1 MPRGGLRC
9 FGAVRARRYTREMV
23 WPRLQDARSPVLPP
37 AAAVFAVLVGLVACP
52 GATGRDD
59 PRPVADTPEGVQA
72 APTRRITRRAYR
84 RSLRRR
90 PGDTLPFEE
99 AGDAPP
105 PGGVEWAGSTQRS
118 GMPPIAPPVDAPS
131 SVPTGSTV
139 RPTGVSVHRDQP
151 SVQSGTCHPRQR
163 FDLHLPEG
171 CNGGGLPLVVWIHG
185 DTWRD
190 GSKADCPIAWLAREG
205 YAVASVDYRPSDAA
219 VYPAQLDDCRQAIAA
234 IVREAELWGIDPT
247 RIAVVGSGGGG
258 HLAALVGLE
267 SQRPT
272 ASARDPDPRSAVE
285 PAPVEGEPSQRV
297 AAVCAIAAPASLT
310 TLGVDQDRPGSPAS
324 RLIGGPL
331 PEFREAARRASPV
344 AHVSADDP
352 PVLLVHGT
360 RDATVPVSQSVEF
373 ARALEAAG
381 VDSTL
386 VKLENF
392 GHGLPLEPGSP
403 AAQAL
408 LLFLERVLG
417 PGIRPVQAASP

>member
-1 MPRGGLRC
+1 
-9 FGAVRARRYTREMV
+9 MV
-23 WPRLQDARSPVLPP
+23 WPRRPDARSQPRPPEAVAFGLVFVLLL
-37 AAAVFAVLVGLVACP
+37 VLVAGTV
-52 GATGRDD
+52 TGRDD
-59 PRPVADTPEGVQA
+59 PRPVADAPDGVQA
-72 APTRRITRRAYR
+72 PPTRRITRRAYR

-90 PGDTLPFEE
+90 PGETIPLDD
-99 AGDAPP
+99 AGDLRSPDALEAAAAEPAPWRESGAP
-105 PGGVEWAGSTQRS
+105 QATASRS
-118 GMPPIAPPVDAPS
+118 APAS
-131 SVPTGSTV
+131 GN

-151 SVQSGTCHPRQR
+151 SVQAAGCHPRQR
-163 FDLHLPEG
+163 FDLHLPDG
-171 CNGGGLPLVVWIHG
+171 CQGGGLPLVVWIHG

-190 GSKADCPIAWLAREG
+190 GSKADCPIAWLASEG
-205 YAVASVDYRPSDAA
+205 YAVASVDYRPSDTA
-219 VYPAQLDDCRQAIAA
+219 VHPAQLDDCRQAIAT
-234 IVREAELWGIDPT
+234 IVRDADLWGIDPS

-267 SQRPT
+267 IQEPAATT
-272 ASARDPDPRSAVE
+272 ASRGPRSASDQQPTE
-285 PAPVEGEPSQRV
+285 AEPSSRV
-297 AAVCAIAAPASLT
+297 AAVCAIAAPTSLT
-310 TLGVDQDRPGSPAS
+310 TLGPEQDRSGSPAS

-360 RDATVPVSQSVEF
+360 RDAAVPVSQSVEF
-373 ARALEAAG
+373 AKALQAAG

-417 PGIRPVQAASP
+417 PGLRAAQAPPP

>member
-1 MPRGGLRC
+1 MVSPRRLLAR
-9 FGAVRARRYTREMV
+9 FQPRPPVAVAFVLM
-23 WPRLQDARSPVLPP
+23 LLPVPM
-37 AAAVFAVLVGLVACP
+37 ASTV
-52 GATGRDD
+52 ATGRDD
-59 PRPVADTPEGVQA
+59 PRPVADAPEGVQA
-72 APTRRITRRAYR
+72 PPTRRITRRAYR

-90 PGDTLPFEE
+90 PGDTIPLEE
-99 AGDAPP
+99 AGDP
-105 PGGVEWAGSTQRS
+105 RS
-118 GMPPIAPPVDAPS
+118 PDAVDAAAVEPAPWREPGAPEASASRS
-131 SVPTGSTV
+131 SPVSAS

-151 SVQSGTCHPRQR
+151 SVQAAGCHPRQR
-163 FDLHLPEG
+163 FDLHLPDG
-171 CNGGGLPLVVWIHG
+171 CQGDGLPLVVWIHG

-205 YAVASVDYRPSDAA
+205 YAVASVDYRPSDTA
-219 VYPAQLDDCRQAIAA
+219 VFPAQLDDCRHAIAA
-234 IVREAELWGIDPT
+234 IVHDAELWGIDPS

-258 HLAALVGLE
+258 HLAALVGLGFQE
-267 SQRPT
+267 PAAT
-272 ASARDPDPRSAVE
+272 AADRGPRSTSDQHPADAE
-285 PAPVEGEPSQRV
+285 PANRV

-310 TLGVDQDRPGSPAS
+310 TLGPEQDRSGSPAS

-360 RDATVPVSQSVEF
+360 RDAAVPVSQSVEF
-373 ARALEAAG
+373 AKALQAAG

-417 PGIRPVQAASP
+417 PGLRAAQAPPP

>member
-1 MPRGGLRC
+1 
-9 FGAVRARRYTREMV
+9 MV
-23 WPRLQDARSPVLPP
+23 WPRRPDARSQPRPP
-37 AAAVFAVLVGLVACP
+37 AAAACGLVLVLVASMV
-52 GATGRDD
+52 ATGRDD
-59 PRPVADTPEGVQA
+59 PRPVADAPDGVQA
-72 APTRRITRRAYR
+72 PPARRITRRAYR

-90 PGDTLPFEE
+90 PGDTLPLEEPAEFESPD
-99 AGDAPP
+99 AGERAATASSGWRETGAPP
-105 PGGVEWAGSTQRS
+105 A
-118 GMPPIAPPVDAPS
+118 
-131 SVPTGSTV
+131 TGSASSPASAN

-151 SVQSGTCHPRQR
+151 SVRSAGCHPRQR
-163 FDLHLPEG
+163 FDLHLPDG
-171 CNGGGLPLVVWIHG
+171 CQGGGLPLVVWIHG

-205 YAVASVDYRPSDAA
+205 YAVASVDYRLSDTA

-234 IVREAELWGIDPT
+234 IVHDAELWGIDPS

-267 SQRPT
+267 SH
-272 ASARDPDPRSAVE
+272 E
-285 PAPVEGEPSQRV
+285 PATTAADRHPADAEPANRV
-297 AAVCAIAAPASLT
+297 AAVCAIAAPTSLT

-360 RDATVPVSQSVEF
+360 RDAAVPVSQSVEF
-373 ARALEAAG
+373 AKALEAAG

-392 GHGLPLEPGSP
+392 GHGLPLEPGTP

-417 PGIRPVQAASP
+417 PGLRPVQAPPP